1 MRFGRLREAISTKYG
16 TLQKFADASGIKY
29 CSLVRKL
36 AGKSKFTREEMA
48 KCCELLDI
56 PVERIHEYFFYT

>member
-16 TLQKFADASGIKY
+16 TLQKFADVSGIKY

-36 AGKSKFTREEMA
+36 SNKTEFTREEMA
-48 KCCELLDI
+48 RCCELLDI
-56 PVERIHEYFFYT
+56 QSERIHEYFFYT

>member
-1 MRFGRLREAISTKYG
+1 MRFGKLREAIKMKCG
-16 TLQKFADASGIKY
+16 TLQQFADASGIKY

-36 AGKSKFTREEMA
+36 SNKSEFTRSEMA

-56 PVERIHEYFFYT
+56 PVEQIWEYFFYS